1 MVQNEQDG
9 FIESVAPMAQASAEK
24 FGISAS
30 VTIAQAIL
38 ESAWGKSQ
46 LARQCLNFFGI
57 KLAKHEAGDYQEF
70 KTTEYVNGK
79 PISELDKF
87 RKFRTIQECFDR
99 HAQILM
105 SLSRYAPARAAAN
118 DPDMFAIELQRCGY
132 STDPGYPTKLAKL
145 IARYSLG
152 RFDAK
157 GKA

>member
-24 FGISAS
+24 FGIPAS

-70 KTTEYVNGK
+70 KRPSTSAAK
-79 PISELDKF
+79 PSSVRQIRARSSESS
-87 RKFRTIQECFDR
+87 
-99 HAQILM
+99 AP
-105 SLSRYAPARAAAN
+105 SRNA
-118 DPDMFAIELQRCGY
+118 
-132 STDPGYPTKLAKL
+132 S
-145 IARYSLG
+145 IATRRS
-152 RFDAK
+152 
-157 GKA
+157 